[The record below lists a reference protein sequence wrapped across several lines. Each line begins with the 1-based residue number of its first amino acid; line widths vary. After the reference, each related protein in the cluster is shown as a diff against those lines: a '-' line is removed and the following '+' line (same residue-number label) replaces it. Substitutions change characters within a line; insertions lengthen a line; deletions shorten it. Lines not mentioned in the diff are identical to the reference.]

1 MAPRRGHLGRIAIIG
16 GTGLGIRLQDEL
28 EPGTVEQHEPATP
41 FGSPSA
47 PIITGRLGDSE
58 VALLLRHG
66 PGHCFNPTQ
75 IPYRANLFALKA
87 LGCTHV
93 IASGACGS
101 LQDSIAPGSIVLCD
115 QIIDRTIHRPRTFY
129 DDAAVHVELADPCC
143 AVMRNWLCAAADTA
157 STHETGTYLC
167 MEGPGFSTRAESH
180 MHRNMGAH
188 IVGMTAM
195 PEARLAREAELA
207 YALLA
212 LPTDWDCWRATE
224 GESVLEHVIANLQC
238 ATTSALQLIRSA
250 LADTTTLQ
258 REASR
263 AHTALDL
270 AVFTDADMIDPAI
283 RQQLKPLWG
292 RVL

>member
-1 MAPRRGHLGRIAIIG
+1 MTSTRGHLGRIAIIG
-16 GTGLGIRLQDEL
+16 GTGLGIHLQDEL
-28 EPGTVEQHEPATP
+28 EPGTVERHDQATP
-41 FGSPSA
+41 FGTPSA

-66 PGHCFNPTQ
+66 HGHCFNPTQ
-75 IPYRANLFALKA
+75 IPYRANIFALKA

-143 AVMRNWLCAAADTA
+143 AVMRNWLGSAADT
-157 STHETGTYLC
+157 TTIHQTGTYLC
-167 MEGPGFSTRAESH
+167 MEGPAFSTRAESH
-180 MHRNMGAH
+180 MHRTMGAH

-212 LPTDWDCWRATE
+212 LPTDWDCWRTTE
-224 GESVLEHVIANLQC
+224 GDSVLEHVIANLQC

-250 LADTTTLQ
+250 LADTTLLQ
-258 REASR
+258 REASH
-263 AHTALDL
+263 AHTALNL
-270 AVFTDADMIDPAI
+270 AVFSDADMIDEAT